1 MFFRKRAKETGTP
14 ASGPSRL
21 SARSDAP
28 PSPTLIGRNTRFR
41 GEIRGR
47 GPVVIRGQVQG
58 TVGIDESLAVE
69 PGGVL
74 DAETRASDALIE
86 GSVQGDLQVAG
97 TLSVRST
104 GVVEGTIR
112 ARRLRVEE
120 GAFLKGTV
128 IRSEPVA

>member
-14 ASGPSRL
+14 ASGPLRL
-21 SARSDAP
+21 SVRSDTP

-41 GEIRGR
+41 GQIRGK

-74 DAETRASDALIE
+74 DAETWASDVVIG
-86 GSVQGDLQVAG
+86 GSVQGDLRVAG
-97 TLSVRST
+97 TLAVRST
-104 GVVEGTIR
+104 GAVEGKIR

-128 IRSEPVA
+128 TRGEPGT